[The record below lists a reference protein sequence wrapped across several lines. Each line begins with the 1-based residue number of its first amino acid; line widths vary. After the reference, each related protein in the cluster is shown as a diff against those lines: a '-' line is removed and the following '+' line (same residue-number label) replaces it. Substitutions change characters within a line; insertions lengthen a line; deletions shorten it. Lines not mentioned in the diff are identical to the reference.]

1 MEQNNNE
8 KITIEDLARMVKNG
22 FDETAK
28 KSDMEGL
35 KLDVE
40 GLKSNV
46 EIIKSD
52 LGDLKK
58 EVTDISYKVNQIDK
72 RLFSLEEDIYVT
84 KKKQSEK
91 LEGRVSFVER
101 KLGIEAAQ

>member
-28 KSDMEGL
+28 KSDIEDL
-35 KLDVE
+35 KLDIS
-40 GLKSNV
+40 G
-46 EIIKSD
+46 
-52 LGDLKK
+52 LKK
-58 EVTDISYKVNQIDK
+58 EVTNISYKVNQIDK
-72 RLFSLEEDIYVT
+72 RLFSLEEDIYVN
-84 KKKQSEK
+84 KKKQTEK